1 MEKYIVR
8 IMIILL
14 ISFFIINSMES
25 FHSGNYLNPPNQNLC
40 LHPYLFC
47 GVKTG
52 GKPGE
57 NWYLQP

>member
-1 MEKYIVR
+1 MNNEI
-8 IMIILL
+8 
-14 ISFFIINSMES
+14 ISFFMKYSLEY
-25 FHSGNYLNPPNQNLC
+25 FGNRDYVNPPNQNLC

>member
-1 MEKYIVR
+1 MEKYIIR
-8 IMIILL
+8 IIIIIL
-14 ISFFIINSMES
+14 ISFFIKYSME
-25 FHSGNYLNPPNQNLC
+25 FFQTNNYVNPPNHNLC